1 MNYQQPSEDRVAD
14 NSSPKRLAIITYDCN
29 RAVITCRLNI
39 IVFDIEA
46 LNIDNKVER
55 LSLNWVADK
64 QLDMVIGRFKGSF
77 LYTVSTVIKLGCQE
91 VNIISYKH

>member
-1 MNYQQPSEDRVAD
+1 MFLD
-14 NSSPKRLAIITYDCN
+14 NRYVSPKRLAIITYDCN

-46 LNIDNKVER
+46 LNINNKVER

-64 QLDMVIGRFKGSF
+64 QLDIVIGRFKGSF
-77 LYTVSTVIKLGCQE
+77 FAHIQYCHKVGVSG
-91 VNIISYKH
+91 S